1 MLLSLTLL
9 IFELLVSSFKKK
21 DLLSIIIIDKLNLI
35 IIRLSCHL
43 WIIFIQSFKLDIE
56 RSLCSMRK
64 YRSGIFSRKKLEL
77 VWLDFLKKKL
87 FLSRIARIA
96 FTIVVSSRCEFSC
109 TKKKRKE
116 ERKSNEIVS
125 HRRRYVPIIVDN
137 RLWRKLILRI
147 LKSILLLHVSQ
158 KFRGYERCKATFIQ
172 RRSTSVIIWNKVD

>member
-1 MLLSLTLL
+1 M
-9 IFELLVSSFKKK
+9 
-21 DLLSIIIIDKLNLI
+21 I

-109 TKKKRKE
+109 AKKKRKE

-158 KFRGYERCKATFIQ
+158 KFRGYERCKARLFRDGRQVSLSGTKLINLHAILSTFHSNRY
-172 RRSTSVIIWNKVD
+172 RRSILICKIIVDG

>member
-1 MLLSLTLL
+1 MNHIYPKFQTWYRKK
-9 IFELLVSSFKKK
+9 LVLYAEISKWNFFKKK
-21 DLLSIIIIDKLNLI
+21 ARA
-35 IIRLSCHL
+35 RLAR
-43 WIIFIQSFKLDIE
+43 FF
-56 RSLCSMRK
+56 
-64 YRSGIFSRKKLEL
+64 
-77 VWLDFLKKKL
+77 KKKL

-109 TKKKRKE
+109 AKKKRKE